1 MYKGTIAH
9 LKFPYITT
17 AVVFCFFSLF
27 YGIVTAQEYQLRG
40 YALEDGLPQSQVY
53 DITQDEIGYLW
64 LGTQG
69 GGLSRFDGEQFITWN
84 ESDGLL
90 SNYIHSLKFY
100 NDSLFIGTKRGLS
113 IKYKDS
119 FINSEGPRVN
129 KIFRFQHST
138 LLATNV
144 GLYSYH
150 ADHGMQKL
158 SLNADINTSIINDI
172 LYDGK
177 RYWIATSKGLWT
189 TTTLDKESKTLKK
202 KVSKNFTA
210 LHRYGHKLYASAFNT
225 GFFVFDLN
233 SKYRLGLAIRQ
244 PLRINAISRQNT
256 NELWMSSDNNG
267 IYRVDPDTY
276 NIIGN
281 INRETGLGVSHIRKV
296 ANDRNGNIWIA
307 TSGAGFY
314 KYYFNNFTHYN
325 QQNGLKG
332 NRVYA
337 VHATDANIWASNS
350 EAGLVKIDSLSVQ
363 SIPLEDELISTKI
376 KTITSD
382 SSGNIWAGTDGK
394 GILIKELQQ
403 RDSIVIDSSNKKY
416 PIIDTLV
423 TTSFTTHILN
433 KNSGLPS
440 EWIRSIY
447 ARNDTVWVASYSSG
461 IFRFTYD
468 FDKKRIRRLKFF
480 STRNGID
487 DLLIRDLKADP
498 SGKLWY
504 ATQNGQLGYLKGNR
518 IKHFTNPL
526 PQRVAISSI
535 LFHNNTMYLGTAGR
549 GIWHGDLTADDLKF
563 TKLKGVKNPFSNNIY
578 QMIFDNDGNLWV
590 GTERGVDK
598 IILNKYNEIV
608 DLYHYD
614 RNDGFLGI
622 ETCLNAIDKDAE
634 GNLWFGAIYGLSKYQ
649 LGQASKKITPPKLYF
664 EDVEVAYKSVDSINW
679 TRWQN
684 ESQVLQLKPTQT
696 QLTLSYQTVDI
707 DHPNEI
713 EYRFRLDNAIWS
725 PWTKENKQNL
735 AGLAYGD
742 HLFTAQSR
750 NYRWKE
756 SKPISL
762 QFFIDSPIYKK
773 TWFIYSMLATA
784 IVLIS
789 LWTLWYLSKL
799 KQKNL
804 AVQEKLQMQNHLLTL
819 EHKALR
825 LQMNPH
831 FIFNVLN
838 GIKAMGTS
846 NPAKMNS
853 TINSFATLLRETLY
867 NSRKDYITLDQE
879 IKTLKNYIEVEQ
891 LMASKPFLYQF
902 HLEEEIDTE
911 EVLIPPMLIQPF
923 VENAIR
929 HGILKGKQ
937 KGNLQLRFEI
947 KNDFLHCTIID
958 NGVGIFQSN
967 NSKTK
972 TDHQSMALTV
982 TRERLDSITG
992 KGALKIKEIV
1002 LDDKSIGGTEISFK
1016 IPVTTDY

>member
-1 MYKGTIAH
+1 MSKGTTPI
-9 LKFPYITT
+9 LKFVCSINS
-17 AVVFCFFSLF
+17 AIF
-27 YGIVTAQEYQLRG
+27 YLLLLISGGATAQKYQLR
-40 YALEDGLPQSQVY
+40 AFTLEDGLPQSQVY

-69 GGLSRFDGEQFITWN
+69 GGLSRFDGEQFTTWN
-84 ESDGLL
+84 EGDGLL
-90 SNYIHSLKFY
+90 SNYIHSLEFY

-113 IKYKDS
+113 IKYKNS

-129 KIFRFQHST
+129 KIFRFNEKIY
-138 LLATNV
+138 LATNV
-144 GLYSYH
+144 GMYTYNATL
-150 ADHGMQKL
+150 GMQKL
-158 SLNADINTSIINDI
+158 NLNKGINTSIINDL

-189 TTTLDKESKTLKK
+189 TKTMDEKSATLKRK
-202 KVSKNFTA
+202 ISRNFTA
-210 LHRYGHKLYASAFNT
+210 LHQYKNKMFAAAFNS
-225 GFFVFDLN
+225 GFFVFDLK
-233 SKYRLGLAIRQ
+233 SKYRRGLSVKK
-244 PLRINAISRQNT
+244 PLRINSISLQN
-256 NELWMSSDNNG
+256 NELWMASDNNG
-267 IYRVDPDTY
+267 IYQVNPNNY
-276 NIIGN
+276 KIVGN
-281 INRETGLGVSHIRKV
+281 INRSNGLAVSHTRKV
-296 ANDRNGNIWIA
+296 VNDRDGNIWIA

-337 VHATDANIWASNS
+337 VHARDNEIWASNS
-350 EAGLVKIDSLSVQ
+350 EAGLVRIDSLGVTP
-363 SIPLEDELISTKI
+363 IDLEDELISTKI

-382 SSGNIWAGTDGK
+382 TSGNIWAGTDGK
-394 GILIKELQQ
+394 GILIKELVLK
-403 RDSIVIDSSNKKY
+403 DSILIDNSKKK
-416 PIIDTLV
+416 PVVTDTL
-423 TTSFTTHILN
+423 TTKTYTSHILN
-433 KNSGLPS
+433 KYSGLPS

-447 ARNDTVWVASYSSG
+447 TRNDTVWVASYSSG

-468 FDKKRIRRLKFF
+468 FKRKRMRRLKFF

-487 DLLIRDLKADP
+487 DLLIRDLKADAA
-498 SGKLWY
+498 GNVWY
-504 ATQNGQLGYLKGNR
+504 ATQNGQLGYIKGNK
-518 IKHFTNPL
+518 IKHFGSVL
-526 PQRVAISSI
+526 PQRVAISSL
-535 LFHNNTMYLGTAGR
+535 LFNNNTLYLGTAGR
-549 GIWHGDLTADDLKF
+549 GIWYADLTTKELKF
-563 TKLKGVKNPFSNNIY
+563 NKLKGAKNPFSDNIY
-578 QMIFDNDGNLWV
+578 QMIFDNDDNLWI

-598 IILNKYNEIV
+598 LLLNKSHTIV

-622 ETCLNAIDKDAE
+622 ETCLNAIDKDE
-634 GNLWFGAIYGLSKYQ
+634 NGNLWFGAIYGLSKYQ
-649 LGQASKKITPPKLYF
+649 IGKTSRSISPPKLFF
-664 EDVEVAYKSVDSINW
+664 EDVEIAYKSIDSINW
-679 TRWQN
+679 IRWQN
-684 ESQVLQLKPTQT
+684 NLHTLKLKPTQT
-696 QLTLSYQTVDI
+696 QLTLSYQTIDI

-713 EYRFRLDNAIWS
+713 QYRFRLDNASWS

-742 HLFTAQSR
+742 HNFTAQSR

-756 SKPISL
+756 SEPISL

-773 TWFIYSMLATA
+773 TWFMWTMLLLA
-784 IVLIS
+784 ILVLS
-789 LWTLWYLSKL
+789 LWTFWYLSKL

-804 AVQEKLQMQNHLLTL
+804 AVQEKLQLKNHLLTL

-846 NPAKMNS
+846 NPSKMNS
-853 TINSFATLLRETLY
+853 TINSFATLLREILY

-891 LMASKPFLYQF
+891 VMASKPFSY
-902 HLEEEIDTE
+902 IIITDDDVDTE

-929 HGILKGKQ
+929 HGILKGNQNGK
-937 KGNLQLRFEI
+937 LQLKFEI
-947 KNDFLHCTIID
+947 KSDFLHCTIID

-967 NSKTK
+967 NNKAK

-992 KGALKIKEIV
+992 KDALKIKEII
-1002 LDDKSIGGTEISFK
+1002 LEDNSIGGTEISFK